1 MAAGEVLLW
10 DADDKSTRT
19 VPRLRRVGVM
29 SGCLGFFGLLLLTD
43 SDATWVL
50 YAGALHLLAETGYWV
65 WDRRRLVEA
74 RLVPGDADR
83 PARLRLR
90 RVGGRITEH
99 DPHHVARVLLIHDNV
114 QDLANLRLS
123 LRDKHLLFGRL
134 GRAPDLTLW
143 RRTCPKAE
151 VGDRAARW
159 GMPGIPDE

>member
-19 VPRLRRVGVM
+19 VPRLRRVGLM
-29 SGCLGFFGLLLLTD
+29 SGCLGFGLLLWTD
-43 SDATWVL
+43 SHATWVL
-50 YAGALHLLAETGYWV
+50 YTGALHLLAETVYWV

-74 RLVPGDADR
+74 RLVPGEADD
-83 PARLRLR
+83 PAGLHLR
-90 RVGGRITEH
+90 RVGGRITAH
-99 DPHHVARVLLIHDNV
+99 DPHHVTRVLLIHDNV
-114 QDLANLRLS
+114 RDLASLHLS
-123 LRDKHLLFGRL
+123 LRDKRLLFGRP
-134 GRAPDLTLW
+134 GRAPALTPW